1 MAVCINSSVEAAIR
15 TFTSYIWQR
24 FRREYEHF
32 TLQLL
37 SVMKTACH
45 GLKTVKNSVTPPS
58 RLFVRLAP
66 FGRQMQ
72 PTPAPA
78 PTPRPTALRAPAPQP
93 FRPPAPQ
100 PRPTVR
106 PPPPAVTSPPPPT
119 RALFPGITTITAA
132 RSPTTSTAPPS
143 PAKSIPAITS
153 VPSSPAATSTFLPIT
168 SSSFTLRSPETKTSA
183 PPSSSL
189 TTSPFPKPVPSP
201 PKTAAPTTPI
211 TTVTAST
218 TATTTLSP
226 RTIKPFKES
235 PQKYPETNP
244 LFRPPPPEKEPKRA
258 PVEEETKKL
267 MLGQG
272 TAGNSSSKM
281 NEKAATDSKK
291 VTELKKL
298 PRRLVT
304 LIGENKG
311 AIMVLSPN
319 STKKSYTN
327 GFGGKSQTVGGNK
340 EEGQTHVKGS
350 NKKKE
355 DQNEMNTMEME
366 ESTLFINSNVQ
377 GVNNSILD
385 DSSLTHHDPGF
396 HIFFSTD

>member
-1 MAVCINSSVEAAIR
+1 MSNQ
-15 TFTSYIWQR
+15 QR
-24 FRREYEHF
+24 PFSWF
-32 TLQLL
+32 
-37 SVMKTACH
+37 
-45 GLKTVKNSVTPPS
+45 
-58 RLFVRLAP
+58 RLAP
-66 FGRQMQ
+66 FGRQLQ
-72 PTPAPA
+72 PAPA

-100 PRPTVR
+100 PRPAIR

-119 RALFPGITTITAA
+119 RALFPGITTTTAAA
-132 RSPTTSTAPPS
+132 RSPTASTAPPS
-143 PAKSIPAITS
+143 PEKSIPAATS

-168 SSSFTLRSPETKTSA
+168 SSSFTLRSPETKTRA

-189 TTSPFPKPVPSP
+189 TTSSFPKPVASP
-201 PKTAAPTTPI
+201 PKTAAPTAPT

-226 RTIKPFKES
+226 RTIKPLNES
-235 PQKYPETNP
+235 PQKYPETKP
-244 LFRPPPPEKEPKRA
+244 LFHPPPPEKEPRSA
-258 PVEEETKKL
+258 PLEEETKKL

-272 TAGNSSSKM
+272 TAGNSSKM
-281 NEKAATDSKK
+281 NEKGAIDNKK
-291 VTELKKL
+291 ITEPKIL

-311 AIMVLSPN
+311 AIMVLTPN

-327 GFGGKSQTVGGNK
+327 GFGGKSQTVGGNN

-355 DQNEMNTMEME
+355 DQSEMNTMEME

-396 HIFFSTD
+396 HIFFSAD